1 MASLREE
8 LEFWGI
14 PLPESLSVDSL
25 AEALKGRPMENT
37 LALVGLA
44 TLLFYQAEKGH
55 NPKVEDIYDALVYC
69 STNISVGYSDI
80 FAKTPLGK
88 VIGSVLMT
96 IGPAMAA
103 KTLDGPRRAMG
114 DPVQAEMLATLKE
127 ILAKLG
133 SDTPTPEGRKTIAH
147 G

>member
-1 MASLREE
+1 MGSLREE

-25 AEALKGRPMENT
+25 AESIKGRPMANT
-37 LALVGLA
+37 LAIVGLA
-44 TLLFYQAEKGH
+44 TLLFYKSEKGH
-55 NPKVEDIYDALVYC
+55 NPKVNDIYDALTYC

-114 DPVQAEMLATLKE
+114 DPVQVEILATLKE

-133 SDTPTPEGRKTIAH
+133 SQSRDEAGKTA
-147 G
+147 